1 MNIEQKINKLEQELN
16 ELKKQAEN
24 YKPKY
29 WKPKN
34 GEKAWYIEND
44 DICSSCQWISPTD
57 KTLVTLGNVF
67 QSEEEAEKE
76 VELRLAT
83 QRLKEAIWEAN
94 GGKFI
99 NFSYNIKNTTISRYY
114 NTLQI
119 SNWTE
124 MQTNQN
130 WMYIKDEKTA
140 GKVLEEN
147 RRDFEIYYGLNK

>member
-67 QSEEEAEKE
+67 QTKEEAKKE
-76 VELRLAT
+76 LELILAT

-94 GGKFI
+94 GGEFI
-99 NFSYNIKNTTISRYY
+99 GFNPNIIDLVVSVNNNI
-114 NTLQI
+114 LQVDYCI
-119 SNWTE
+119 DIQS
-124 MQTNQN
+124 NQN
-130 WMYIKDEKTA
+130 WMYIKDKETA
-140 GKVLEEN
+140 EKVLKEN
-147 RRDFEIYYGLNK
+147 HRDFEIYYGMN